1 MEANHSIRAVIW
13 DIGGV
18 LVRTEDFTS
27 REKLAE
33 QFHISRK
40 ELERAVFDSE
50 ISWQAQNGHASSQQM
65 WQEIARRFG
74 LNGKQMED
82 FETRFWEGDRLDSD
96 LVELISNLRPK
107 FCTGLLSNAWPDAPA
122 SLERRYGP
130 FLSIF
135 DTTVFSSQVGLTK
148 PDREIYLL
156 LLSRMDLQ
164 PQEAVFI
171 DDVQENIDGA
181 RAVGMQG
188 IRFKNRE
195 QIVADLNS
203 MLGD

>member
-13 DIGGV
+13 DMGGV
-18 LVRTEDFTS
+18 LVRTEEYTS

-50 ISWQAQNGHASSQQM
+50 ISWQAQNGH
-65 WQEIARRFG
+65 E
-74 LNGKQMED
+74 E

-96 LVELISNLRPK
+96 LVELISDLRPK

-135 DTTVFSSQVGLTK
+135 DITVFSSLNQMATEVSTLSSNTGQSSESSPIGQVAESKYKFARNYNING
-148 PDREIYLL
+148 
-156 LLSRMDLQ
+156 Q
-164 PQEAVFI
+164 PHWRRSIFSPH
-171 DDVQENIDGA
+171 
-181 RAVGMQG
+181 R
-188 IRFKNRE
+188 R
-195 QIVADLNS
+195 
-203 MLGD
+203 